1 MRIGHASVTLGGQVC
16 GESYRG
22 DQAVITTAGR
32 FLRSLRGQLV
42 SALLALLSLL
52 LILFAMFWYSEQISH
67 QRVAGL
73 ATQALRDLVREDQV
87 DRGQSTALHLAAGI
101 SSAMANADPDRVA
114 TLVRTML
121 QQPNVHYVIVFD
133 SAGRIVDGGNDSS
146 LVGKPMVDP
155 LADGALLAT
164 SLKLQWSG
172 ELLEVSVPLKV
183 DGKRIGGVR
192 VGMAGGEPGERQL
205 KIIEPITSQLGAAS
219 RWHHRWT
226 VAMLVLLGLLGA
238 LIIYLMEWRVLEP
251 IRSLGRVMA
260 EDRPGQQPATV
271 MVDLHRHDE
280 IGDLMRAFVRMR
292 EGIAKHDRDIRRMAY
307 TDPLTGLANR
317 LSFRKLLD
325 DRLLTLH
332 ASSGELALLFVDL
345 DDFKR
350 VNDTLGHEAGDE
362 VLSQLSARLR
372 LTLERLGT
380 QSADIAR
387 FGGDEFI
394 VLYMAEDIRA
404 ASARLAEA
412 MIEEIQRPLLLG
424 GKQVFLGASIGIT
437 MFPFDAYHAGQLL
450 KNADIAMYQAKV
462 AGKNCYRFYS
472 RAMDQAVERRVQ
484 LEQDLRGAWDRG
496 ELSVAYQPIYRLQ
509 DAKICGAEAL
519 LRWSHPHLGMV
530 APSVF
535 IEVAE
540 QSGLIENLG
549 RNVLEKACADA
560 ARWQGKSGQ
569 KPFVSVNISPRQL
582 RSGELPDVVGSALR
596 NSGLMPSQLHLELTE
611 TAVLVD
617 ESQASTL
624 LSRVRATGVKV
635 WLDDFGTGFS
645 GLSHLRR
652 VPVDGVKIDRSFVA
666 DVLRDPDDLALTT
679 AIIAMAHSLGITVVA
694 EGIETEGQYQILRE
708 RGCDQGQGF
717 WFGRPMSADD
727 LAAKL
732 QA

>member
-1 MRIGHASVTLGGQVC
+1 MVDPMADT
-16 GESYRG
+16 
-22 DQAVITTAGR
+22 
-32 FLRSLRGQLV
+32 
-42 SALLALLSLL
+42 ALLA
-52 LILFAMFWYSEQISH
+52 
-67 QRVAGL
+67 
-73 ATQALRDLVREDQV
+73 
-87 DRGQSTALHLAAGI
+87 
-101 SSAMANADPDRVA
+101 
-114 TLVRTML
+114 
-121 QQPNVHYVIVFD
+121 
-133 SAGRIVDGGNDSS
+133 
-146 LVGKPMVDP
+146 
-155 LADGALLAT
+155 GALT
-164 SLKLQWSG
+164 MQWNDKLLDVAMPVLSG
-172 ELLEVSVPLKV
+172 
-183 DGKRIGGVR
+183 GQRIGGVR
-192 VGMAGGEPGERQL
+192 VGLVASKPSAAQL
-205 KIIEPITSQLGAAS
+205 RILEPITSHLERAS
-219 RWHHRWT
+219 IRHQRWAL
-226 VAMLVLLGLLGA
+226 AMLVALGLLGLLV
-238 LIIYLMEWRVLEP
+238 IYLIEWRILDP
-251 IRSLGRVMA
+251 IRRLGRIMT
-260 EDRPGQQPATV
+260 EEKPGQLSPLPAEFER
-271 MVDLHRHDE
+271 DDE
-280 IGDLMRAFVRMR
+280 IGELMRAFSRMR
-292 EGIAKHDRDIRRMAY
+292 EGMAKHDRDIRRMAY

-317 LSFRKLLD
+317 LSFRELLD

-332 ASSGELALLFVDL
+332 ASSGELALLFIDL

-372 LTLERLGT
+372 LTLERFGPPV
-380 QSADIAR
+380 ADIAR

-394 VLYMAEDIRA
+394 VLYMSDDIRA

-412 MIEEIQRPLLLG
+412 LLEEIERPLLLG

-496 ELSVAYQPIYRLQ
+496 EMSVAYQPIYTLGDGR
-509 DAKICGAEAL
+509 IRGAEAL
-519 LRWSHPHLGMV
+519 LRWQHPHLGMV
-530 APSVF
+530 PPSVF

-540 QSGLIENLG
+540 QSGLIEGLG

-560 ARWQGKSGQ
+560 ALWPPVAGI
-569 KPFVSVNISPRQL
+569 KPFISVNISPRQL

-596 NSGLMPSQLHLELTE
+596 NSGLMPHQLHLELTE
-611 TAVLVD
+611 TAVLID
-617 ESQASTL
+617 EAQASAL

-694 EGIETEGQYQILRE
+694 EGIETEGQYEILRE

-717 WFGRPMSADD
+717 WFGRPMSAQD
-727 LAAKL
+727 LASKL
-732 QA
+732 Q

>member
-1 MRIGHASVTLGGQVC
+1 MLGAG
-16 GESYRG
+16 GSLPG
-22 DQAVITTAGR
+22 DGATVMMTAGN

-42 SALLALLSLL
+42 SALLALLVILL
-52 LILFAMFWYSEQISH
+52 GLFAAFWAAEHRSH
-67 QRVAGL
+67 ESVERLSG
-73 ATQALRDLVREDQV
+73 QALEELARGDLAR
-87 DRGQSTALHLAAGI
+87 RGRALAQHLAATLT
-101 SSAMANADPDRVA
+101 APVADANAVDVA
-114 TLVRTML
+114 LAVSPVRQL
-121 QQPNVHYVIVFD
+121 ADVRYVIVFD
-133 SAGRIVDGGNDSS
+133 RAGRILDSADPRQ
-146 LVGKPMVDP
+146 LGLPMDDP
-155 LADGALLAT
+155 LADSALRSDAPR
-164 SLKLQWSG
+164 LQWAG
-172 ELLEVSVPLKV
+172 RMLDIAVPVL
-183 DGKRIGGVR
+183 DAGQR
-192 VGMAGGEPGERQL
+192 VGGLRVGLVGGAPSD
-205 KIIEPITSQLGAAS
+205 SQRGILAPVTRHLEGAS
-219 RWHHRWT
+219 RFHHRWT
-226 VAMLVLLGLLGA
+226 MTLLVLLAVMGSLLVWF
-238 LIIYLMEWRVLEP
+238 LEWRVFGP
-251 IRSLGRVMA
+251 IRDLARVMT
-260 EDRPGQQPATV
+260 EDRPGPAPALSG
-271 MVDLHRHDE
+271 DLGRRDE
-280 IGDLMRAFVRMR
+280 VGELMRAFVRMR
-292 EGIAKHDRDIRRMAY
+292 EGMAKHDRDIRRMAY

-317 LSFRKLLD
+317 LSFRELLD

-372 LTLERLGT
+372 LTLERLGAD
-380 QSADIAR
+380 SADIAR

-394 VLYMAEDIRA
+394 VLYMAPDIRA

-412 MIEEIQRPLLLG
+412 IIEEIQRPLLLNG
-424 GKQVFLGASIGIT
+424 RQVFLGASIGIT

-496 ELSVAYQPIYRLQ
+496 ELSVAYQPIYGLD
-509 DAKICGAEAL
+509 DARIRGAEAL
-519 LRWSHPHLGMV
+519 LRWNHPQLGMV
-530 APSVF
+530 PPSVF

-540 QSGLIENLG
+540 QSGLIEALG
-549 RNVLEKACADA
+549 RNVLEQACADA
-560 ARWQGKSGQ
+560 AAWRTVEGAP
-569 KPFVSVNISPRQL
+569 PFVSVNISPRQL

-596 NSGLMPSQLHLELTE
+596 NSGLHPQQLHLELTE

-617 ESQASTL
+617 EGQASTL

-694 EGIETEGQYQILRE
+694 EGIESEGQYRVLLE

-717 WFGRPMSADD
+717 WFGRPMGAGE
-727 LAAKL
+727 LAAQFKP
-732 QA
+732 

>member
-1 MRIGHASVTLGGQVC
+1 VT
-16 GESYRG
+16 
-22 DQAVITTAGR
+22 TTGT

-42 SALLALLSLL
+42 VVVLALL
-52 LILFAMFWYSEQISH
+52 LILLGLFAAFWHREQVSH
-67 QRVAGL
+67 QQVLDLSNG
-73 ATQALRDLVREDQV
+73 ALRELARESMLE
-87 DRGQSTALHLAAGI
+87 RGKRMSSQLAGAVGGLMARGDTAGVA
-101 SSAMANADPDRVA
+101 AMARDMTRHGN
-114 TLVRTML
+114 VR
-121 QQPNVHYVIVFD
+121 YVIVFD
-133 SAGRIVDGGNDSS
+133 REGRIVASGGDARQ
-146 LVGKPMVDP
+146 VGKPMVDA
-155 LADGALLAT
+155 LADGALQAT
-164 SLKLQWSG
+164 TPTGQWDH
-172 ELLEVSVPLKV
+172 EMLDVAAPVKV
-183 DGKRIGGVR
+183 EGRRLGGVR
-192 VGMAGGEPGERQL
+192 VGMSGGDPSAAQARIL
-205 KIIEPITSQLGAAS
+205 EPITQHLHGASA
-219 RWHHRWT
+219 WHHQWT
-226 VAMLVLLGLLGA
+226 IGLLVGMA
-238 LIIYLMEWRVLEP
+238 LMGMAIVFLLEWRILGP
-251 IRSLGRVMA
+251 IRRLGRIMA
-260 EDRPGQQPATV
+260 EDKPGQLQVLPE
-271 MVDLHRHDE
+271 DDGREDE
-280 IGDLMRAFVRMR
+280 VGELMRAFLRMR
-292 EGIAKHDRDIRRMAY
+292 AGMAKHDRDIRRMAY

-317 LSFRKLLD
+317 LSFRELLD

-332 ASSGELALLFVDL
+332 ASSGELALLFIDL

-362 VLSQLSARLR
+362 VLSQLATRLR
-372 LTLERLGT
+372 LILERFEARG
-380 QSADIAR
+380 ADIAR

-394 VLYMAEDIRA
+394 VLYMADDIRA

-412 MIEEIQRPLLLG
+412 IIEEIERPLVLG
-424 GKQVFLGASIGIT
+424 GRQVFLGASVGIT

-496 ELSVAYQPIYRLQ
+496 ELSVAYQPIYNLGDGRIQ
-509 DAKICGAEAL
+509 GAEAL
-519 LRWSHPHLGMV
+519 LRWQHPHLGMV
-530 APSVF
+530 PPSVF

-549 RNVLEKACADA
+549 RNVLEKACGDA
-560 ARWQGKSGQ
+560 ARWQQGAI
-569 KPFVSVNISPRQL
+569 KPFISVNISPRQL
-582 RSGELPDVVGSALR
+582 RSGELPDVVSNALR
-596 NSGLMPSQLHLELTE
+596 TSGLKPQQLHLELTE

-617 ESQASTL
+617 EGQASAL

-694 EGIETEGQYQILRE
+694 EGIETEGQYDVLRE

-717 WFGRPMSADD
+717 WFGRPMAAGD
-727 LAAKL
+727 LASKFA
-732 QA
+732 

>member
-1 MRIGHASVTLGGQVC
+1 VT
-16 GESYRG
+16 S
-22 DQAVITTAGR
+22 TAGN

-42 SALLALLSLL
+42 SVLLALLVILL
-52 LILFAMFWYSEQISH
+52 GLFAAFEHAEQSNH
-67 QRVAGL
+67 QRVLALSNEAIRELARNGLLERGQRL
-73 ATQALRDLVREDQV
+73 ATQFANSVAQPMV
-87 DRGQSTALHLAAGI
+87 DNDASRIGFI
-101 SSAMANADPDRVA
+101 SRA
-114 TLVRTML
+114 TL
-121 QQPNVHYVIVFD
+121 QQPDVQYVIVFD
-133 SAGRIVDGGNDSS
+133 RAGRIVDAGDDYSHLGQ
-146 LVGKPMVDP
+146 PMVDP
-155 LADGALLAT
+155 LADAALQAG
-164 SLKLQWSG
+164 SLKAQWSRNLLDVAMPVRASG
-172 ELLEVSVPLKV
+172 E
-183 DGKRIGGVR
+183 RIGGVR
-192 VGMAGGEPGERQL
+192 VGLVASKASAAQARIL
-205 KIIEPITSQLGAAS
+205 APITAHLDSAS
-219 RWHHRWT
+219 KWQQRWT
-226 VAMLVLLGLLGA
+226 LGMLFVLFLLGMTIVYLL
-238 LIIYLMEWRVLEP
+238 EWRILAP
-251 IRSLGRVMA
+251 IRSLGRIMS
-260 EDRPGQQPATV
+260 EDKPGQLLPLPADPGRV
-271 MVDLHRHDE
+271 DE
-280 IGDLMRAFVRMR
+280 IGELMRAFTRMR
-292 EGIAKHDRDIRRMAY
+292 AGMAKHDRDIRRMAY

-317 LSFRKLLD
+317 LSFRELLD

-332 ASSGELALLFVDL
+332 ASSGELGLLFIDL

-362 VLSQLSARLR
+362 VLSQLSVRLR
-372 LTLERLGT
+372 LTLERFGARA
-380 QSADIAR
+380 ADIAR

-412 MIEEIQRPLLLG
+412 LLEEIERPLLLG

-496 ELSVAYQPIYRLQ
+496 ELSVAYQPIYNLSDGR
-509 DAKICGAEAL
+509 ISGAEAL
-519 LRWSHPHLGMV
+519 LRWQHPHLGMV
-530 APSVF
+530 PPSVF

-549 RNVLEKACADA
+549 RNVLEKACEDA
-560 ARWQGKSGQ
+560 ALWHSAGPE
-569 KPFVSVNISPRQL
+569 KPFISVNISPRQL
-582 RSGELPDVVGSALR
+582 RSGELPDVVGNALR
-596 NSGLMPSQLHLELTE
+596 NSGLLPHQLHLELTE

-617 ESQASTL
+617 EAQASAL

-652 VPVDGVKIDRSFVA
+652 VPLDGVKIDRSFVS

-694 EGIETEGQYQILRE
+694 EGIETEGQYDILRE
-708 RGCDQGQGF
+708 RGCDKGQGF
-717 WFGRPMSADD
+717 WFGRPMSAFE
-727 LAAKL
+727 LASKF